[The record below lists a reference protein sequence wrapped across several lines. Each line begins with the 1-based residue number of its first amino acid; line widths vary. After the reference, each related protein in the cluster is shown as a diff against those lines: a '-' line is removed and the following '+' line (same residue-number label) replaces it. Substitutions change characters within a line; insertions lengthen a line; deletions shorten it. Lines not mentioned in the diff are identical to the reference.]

1 MPQSPPEFE
10 HITIDRQ
17 GRIAIV
23 RFDRGNRAN
32 ALSLGLMRELLAA
45 ARSFEGDHETSA
57 IVLTGAANFTMGF
70 DLRDP
75 ESSEVRQADLQDRRE
90 RLALGPRL
98 CQAWQDVEP
107 ITIAAIEG
115 WCIGG
120 GVAIAVACDF
130 RVMGKSATLYAPE
143 IERGMNMGWGSIP
156 RTVALVGPARAK
168 RLFVLADRVSAKQ
181 AVQWGAA
188 DEMAPDGRAIDE
200 ALKMAARVASMPP
213 AQVRMIK
220 EATNAAAFALGRA
233 ASALDRDQFV
243 LAQSST
249 DFQEGVDSFN
259 EKRPAEFTGR

>member
-1 MPQSPPEFE
+1 MPDFE
-10 HITIDRQ
+10 HISIERQ
-17 GRIAIV
+17 GRIATV
-23 RFDRGNRAN
+23 RFDRGTHAN

-75 ESSEVRQADLQDRRE
+75 ESSEVREADLKDRRE
-90 RLALGPRL
+90 RLALGPRM
-98 CQAWQDVEP
+98 CQAWQDVES

-130 RVMGKSATLYAPE
+130 RVMAEGATLYAPE

-168 RLFVLADRVSAKQ
+168 RFFVLADRVGAKQ
-181 AVQWGAA
+181 ALEWGAA
-188 DEMAPDGRAIDE
+188 DDVAPDGDAVNA
-200 ALKMAARVASMPP
+200 ALQMAERVAAMPP

-243 LAQSST
+243 LAQSSA
-249 DFQEGVDSFN
+249 DFLEGVASFE
-259 EKRPAEFTGR
+259 EKRPAEFTGK

>member
-1 MPQSPPEFE
+1 MSDFE
-10 HITIDRQ
+10 HITIERH
-17 GRIAIV
+17 GRVATV
-23 RFDRGNRAN
+23 RFDRGTRAN
-32 ALSLGLMRELLAA
+32 ALSLDLMRELLAA

-57 IVLTGAANFTMGF
+57 IILTGAANFTMGF

-75 ESSEVRQADLQDRRE
+75 ETDEVRQADLQDRRE
-90 RLALGPRL
+90 RLALGPRM

-130 RVMGKSATLYAPE
+130 RVMAESATLYAPE
-143 IERGMNMGWGSIP
+143 IERGMNMGWGSVP

-168 RLFVLADRVSAKQ
+168 RFFVLADKVGAQQ
-181 AVQWGAA
+181 AVEWGAA
-188 DEMAPDGRAIDE
+188 DEVTADGGAVAGAQQMAD
-200 ALKMAARVASMPP
+200 RVAALPP

-243 LAQSST
+243 LAQGSA
-249 DFQEGVDSFN
+249 DYQEGVDSFD
-259 EKRPAEFTGR
+259 EKRPAQFTGR

>member
-1 MPQSPPEFE
+1 MSEFK
-10 HITIDRQ
+10 HITIERQ
-17 GRIAIV
+17 GRIATV

-32 ALSLGLMRELLAA
+32 AMSLGLMREMLAA

-57 IVLTGAANFTMGF
+57 IILTGGVNFTMGF

-75 ESSEVRQADLQDRRE
+75 ESGEVRQADLQDRRE
-90 RLALGPRL
+90 RLALGPRM

-120 GVAIAVACDF
+120 GVALAVACDF
-130 RVMGKSATLYAPE
+130 RIMAEDATLYAPE

-168 RLFVLADRVSAKQ
+168 RFFILAERVGASQ
-181 AVQWGAA
+181 AVEWGVAEEAA
-188 DEMAPDGRAIDE
+188 PNGATVDA
-200 ALKMAARVASMPP
+200 ALKMAERVAAMPP

-243 LAQSST
+243 LAQGSA
-249 DFQEGVDSFN
+249 DFLEGVASFE
-259 EKRPAEFTGR
+259 EKRPAVFSGR